1 MGLLDYY
8 RQFED
13 LDESEVNRQLR
24 ERRAQERAV
33 ALERVPVLDISSTEW
48 HDLPNAD
55 VVSASV
61 YQARGRING
70 YPDRNATAVK
80 RALSERHYIRGEQ
93 IVFGNGAAELLKTAV
108 YLLLSAGD
116 ELLVLRPSHPVF
128 STIAAQAGAR
138 TVEVPLDDAGVCVEA
153 LLATIGPRTRAVVLC
168 NPNDPTGGYLES
180 SALADLASR
189 LPEHTHLLLDEA
201 YIQYQEVEDEDAC
214 LRLVELFPRL
224 LVFRTFSKAY
234 GLSGLR
240 AGYVI
245 GSPASASFI
254 GSLAPAFG
262 VNALTQAAVLQVLR
276 VGDRALDRRR
286 AVVLEQRKR
295 LFEGFR
301 SLPLEAAP
309 SQANFVWLRAAA
321 RDGAELATHLE
332 QSRVRVAPGGPLG
345 DDRHVRAAIRDEHAT
360 DRLLWSLR
368 EVLGERGTDPRPAR
382 ATQASRL

>member
-13 LDESEVNRQLR
+13 LDESEVNRDLR
-24 ERRAQERAV
+24 ERRARERAV
-33 ALERVPVLDISSTEW
+33 ALERVPVLDLSSTEW

-70 YPDRNATAVK
+70 YPDPNATAVK

-116 ELLVLRPSHPVF
+116 EVVVLRPSHPVF

-138 TVEVPLDDAGVCVEA
+138 LVEVPIGETGASIEA
-153 LLATIGPRTRAVVLC
+153 LLAAVGPRTRAVLLC
-168 NPNDPTGGYLES
+168 NPNDPTGGYLRSDAVAE
-180 SALADLASR
+180 LAAR
-189 LPEHTHLLLDEA
+189 LPEHAHLLLDEA

-245 GSPASASFI
+245 GSPAATSFI
-254 GSLAPAFG
+254 GSLAPEFG
-262 VNALTQAAVLQVLR
+262 VNALTQAAVLQALR
-276 VGDRALDRRR
+276 VGDRELERRR
-286 AVVLEQRKR
+286 PVVLGQRAL
-295 LFEGFR
+295 LFEGFA
-301 SLPLEAAP
+301 SLPLEATP
-309 SQANFVWLRAAA
+309 SQANFVWLRAASMGG
-321 RDGAELATHLE
+321 DELATRLE
-332 QSRVRVAPGGPLG
+332 QTRVLVAPGGPLG
-345 DDRHVRAAIRDEHAT
+345 DDRFVRAAIRNEHAT
-360 DRLLWSLR
+360 NRLLWSLH
-368 EVLGERGTDPRPAR
+368 EVLDERAADTAPAR
-382 ATQASRL
+382 ATQASGF

>member
-24 ERRAQERAV
+24 ERRARERAV
-33 ALERVPVLDISSTEW
+33 ALERVPVLDLSSTEW
-48 HDLPNAD
+48 PDLPHAD

-80 RALSERHYIRGEQ
+80 RALSDRHYIRGEQ

-116 ELLVLRPSHPVF
+116 ELVVFRPSHPIF

-138 TVEVPLDDAGVCVEA
+138 EVAVPLEDAGPSVEA
-153 LLATIGPRTRAVVLC
+153 LLAAVGPRTRAVVLC
-168 NPNDPTGGYLES
+168 NPNDPTGAYLES
-180 SALADLASR
+180 GAVAELASR
-189 LPEHTHLLLDEA
+189 LPENTHLLLDEA

-234 GLSGLR
+234 GLSGIR

-254 GSLAPAFG
+254 GSLAPTFG
-262 VNALTQAAVLQVLR
+262 VNALTQAAALQALR
-276 VGDRALDRRR
+276 VGDRDLDLRR
-286 AVVLEQRKR
+286 AVVLEQRAR

-309 SQANFVWLRAAA
+309 SQADFVWLRAGAI
-321 RDGAELATHLE
+321 DGEELATRLE

-345 DDRHVRAAIRDEHAT
+345 DDRYVRAAIRNEQAT
-360 DRLLWSLR
+360 NRLLWSLR
-368 EVLGERGTDPRPAR
+368 EVLGDREAAPRSAR
-382 ATQASRL
+382 ATQASGL